1 MVNGEK
7 SRQDL
12 NKYLNRKIKE
22 LRSPKE
28 RRVLYR
34 EILFKF
40 NISTETVDSMI
51 TFKRDINEFTNFE
64 VFAILYFINR
74 NALSKYYTQDEI
86 DYFSNYKL
94 EESKMQLPIIFPNMV
109 QVAEDQWIGT
119 ITLQKLMEMRD
130 ASFINYDEN
139 EQRTFR
145 RVIAGDTEIR
155 KIFINNKS
163 IEEIKEAMENERY
176 IPDTIT
182 LNMPLD
188 GSEFTY
194 SQGTMKVEQLP
205 KDMFNLIDGYH
216 RYIAMSKIYN
226 FNKDF
231 DITMELRLVNF
242 STEKANQFIFQSDQ
256 KTRMKKI
263 DSDSYNQYSVAN
275 KVIQRLNQDSS
286 SNIQGMIGRNNEK
299 INAPALAEL
308 INVFYCNGIRKDDN
322 KAVIKIKSELQQ
334 KFNLLTEKDT
344 KYLDITYTDK
354 LLMVI
359 MFVFAN
365 VDEEYQ
371 YNEIIDYV
379 MNETV
384 ELDKGIF
391 NISRGVRK
399 KALNSIAT
407 SIEKWRKDNV

>member
-1 MVNGEK
+1 
-7 SRQDL
+7 
-12 NKYLNRKIKE
+12 
-22 LRSPKE
+22 
-28 RRVLYR
+28 
-34 EILFKF
+34 
-40 NISTETVDSMI
+40 MI